1 MCDYSLM
8 AVPNRL
14 AQEGE
19 ELVMH
24 RFPTGSLG
32 LASLADRQ
40 RATRPQTAPRTFWR
54 VLASFFNPPQIDPVC
69 AVCIPPGARLNL
81 HDLPDRWQRQL
92 NVSAEE
98 TVTFTQISAAAH
110 SYRDAVRFSNG
121 SEVLLQELNEG
132 LRATVLDLSLA
143 GELNLEALREERV
156 AIPTGSLVRR

>member
-32 LASLADRQ
+32 LATPTDLK
-40 RATRPQTAPRTFWR
+40 RAARPAKTPRTFWKA
-54 VLASFFNPPQIDPVC
+54 LTFFFNPPQDEPVC
-69 AVCIPPGARLNL
+69 AVCIPPGAQLKVHGVPARL
-81 HDLPDRWQRQL
+81 QRAFD
-92 NVSAEE
+92 VCADE

-110 SYRDAVRFSNG
+110 AYRDSIRFANGRTVR
-121 SEVLLQELNEG
+121 LQELTEG
-132 LRATVLDLSLA
+132 LRVTVLDLSLA
-143 GELNLEALREERV
+143 GELNLEALREET
-156 AIPTGSLVRR
+156 AALSPEYLTRR